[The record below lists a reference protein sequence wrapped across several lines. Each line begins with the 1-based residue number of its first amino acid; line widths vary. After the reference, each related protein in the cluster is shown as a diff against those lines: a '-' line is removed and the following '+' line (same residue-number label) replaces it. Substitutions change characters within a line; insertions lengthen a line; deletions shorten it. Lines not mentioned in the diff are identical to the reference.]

1 MDRLPRPVSGPVRL
15 VYVIDKLGRAGA
27 QSHLHQLASRLDRT
41 RFSPEV
47 CCLLHGG
54 PLADSLRTLGVPVD
68 ELELGR
74 IYGPRG
80 WAALV
85 RLARRLR
92 RQRAQIVHTY
102 LVSANVFGTLA
113 GRLAGV
119 PAVITSRRDMGFSR
133 NWRLRLVEERLV
145 NPLVDRVVA
154 VCPAVAAEAL
164 RERGLDARK
173 VVTIPNGVD
182 IEAWDPARYSREE
195 SRSELGL
202 VADEAAVGVVANL
215 TPVKGHADLL
225 QAAAH
230 VLARRRARFV
240 FVGDGPLRF
249 ELEALARQL
258 GVGER
263 VLFAGTRGDV
273 ARLLC
278 GLDVVAIPSHSEG
291 LSNTLLEA
299 MAMARPVVATA
310 VGGNT
315 DVLRDGHNGR
325 LVPPRDP
332 AALAAAL
339 LALLEAPE
347 AARRLGDAARRF
359 VAAEFPLS
367 KMVTRYEEFYRS
379 LTV

>member
-1 MDRLPRPVSGPVRL
+1 MSEPRRL

-27 QSHLHQLASRLDRT
+27 QSHLHQLASRLDRGHFT
-41 RFSPEV
+41 PEV
-47 CCLLHGG
+47 CCLLRGG
-54 PLADSLRTLGVPVD
+54 PLADSLGTLGVPVE
-68 ELELGR
+68 ELGVGR

-80 WAALV
+80 WAALF

-92 RQRAQIVHTY
+92 RDRAQIVHTY
-102 LVSANVFGTLA
+102 LVSANLFGSLA

-145 NPLVDRVVA
+145 NPFVDRVVA
-154 VCPAVAAEAL
+154 VCPAVAAETI
-164 RERGLDARK
+164 RERGLDPRK

-182 IEAWDPARYSREE
+182 CEEWDPARYSREE
-195 SRSELGL
+195 VRSELGL
-202 VADEAAVGVVANL
+202 APDEPAIGVVASL
-215 TPVKGHADLL
+215 SPVKGHADLL
-225 QAAAH
+225 RAAAL
-230 VLARRRARFV
+230 VLARRRARLV
-240 FVGDGPLRF
+240 LVGDGPLRS

-258 GVGER
+258 GVREQ
-263 VLFAGTRGDV
+263 VVFAGVRGDV
-273 ARLLC
+273 ARLMRGFDL
-278 GLDVVAIPSHSEG
+278 VTIPSHSEG

-310 VGGNT
+310 VGGNS
-315 DVLRDGHNGR
+315 DVLRDGENGR

-347 AARRLGDAARRF
+347 AAQRLGEAARRF
-359 VAAEFPLS
+359 VVAEFPLS
-367 KMVTRYEEFYRS
+367 MMVARHEQLYLS
-379 LTV
+379 VLTP